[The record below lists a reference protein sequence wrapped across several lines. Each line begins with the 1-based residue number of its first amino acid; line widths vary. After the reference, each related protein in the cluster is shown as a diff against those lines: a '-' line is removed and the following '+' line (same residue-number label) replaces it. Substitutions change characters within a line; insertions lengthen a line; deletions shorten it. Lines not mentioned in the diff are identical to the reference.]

1 MKIAL
6 VCANGGHLTQMMELS
21 DVYERHEHFWVTY
34 RGTDSLSLGRVY
46 FYRDHRS
53 ILLKMTIQFLTAW
66 LILLKERPGLVIS
79 TGGAIAV
86 PISVYCRLMGIHI
99 IYIDSGTKVYEK
111 SGTGKFMV
119 HIADLFLTQWPQ
131 MRLKY
136 GKKAKYW
143 GGLL

>member
-6 VCANGGHLTQMMELS
+6 VCANGGHLTQMMELRE
-21 DVYERHEHFWVTY
+21 VYERHEHFWVTY
-34 RGTDSLSLGRVY
+34 HGADSRALSRVY

-53 ILLKMTIQFLTAW
+53 ILLKMAVQFMTAW
-66 LILLKERPGLVIS
+66 IIILRERPALVIS

-86 PISVYCRLMGIHI
+86 PISVYCRLMGVHI
-99 IYIDSGTKVYEK
+99 IYIDSGTKVFER

-119 HIADLFLTQWPQ
+119 HIADLFLTQWPN
-131 MRLKY
+131 MKRKY
-136 GKKAKYW
+136 GRNARYW